1 MNSKTALLSA
11 VLSALAL
18 IASGASASTSTET
31 SLSATVPSAS
41 SAVEQLARG
50 GRRNDDP
57 VGGEDAGCDDHG
69 TDLCAYKLSKHGAD
83 DAVGDDNGVDFIIGK
98 HGADDAVGDDNG
110 VDFILAKHGA
120 DDLVDGED
128 DHGVDFILG

>member
-18 IASGASASTSTET
+18 IAGGASALTRTET
-31 SLSATVPSAS
+31 PAAAPVSALTT
-41 SAVEQLARG
+41 LA
-50 GRRNDDP
+50 
-57 VGGEDAGCDDHG
+57 
-69 TDLCAYKLSKHGAD
+69 KHGAD
-83 DAVGDDNGVDFIIGK
+83 DAVDPFDDHGVDVILGKNGADDAVQTGDDNGVDFILGK
-98 HGADDAVGDDNG
+98 NGADDGAPIDDNG

>member
-18 IASGASASTSTET
+18 IASGASAATSSGT
-31 SLSATVPSAS
+31 SLSAAVPAAS
-41 SAVEQLARG
+41 SALEPLARN

-69 TDLCAYKLSKHGAD
+69 TDLCAIKLSKHGAD
-83 DAVGDDNGVDFIIGK
+83 DAVET
-98 HGADDAVGDDNG
+98 GDDNG

-128 DHGVDFILG
+128 DHGVDFIVG

>member
-1 MNSKTALLSA
+1 MNSKIALLSA

-18 IASGASASTSTET
+18 ISTGASATTSTET

-69 TDLCAYKLSKHGAD
+69 TDLCAIKLSKHGAD
-83 DAVGDDNGVDFIIGK
+83 DAVET
-98 HGADDAVGDDNG
+98 GDDNG